1 MFSTNIKCKFWP
13 VVLFT
18 SSRDRKVKMWRIDTN
33 EGHSKT
39 YSIDLEQTIEGHVHS
54 VWAVDCSLEYLVA
67 GSADKTIRVW
77 RNTITSDTLSKYF
90 IIVVKMAICAIFLII
105 CTDLKH
111 CLKFL

>member
-1 MFSTNIKCKFWP
+1 MSSSHKKRKFWP

-18 SSRDRKVKMWRIDTN
+18 SSRDRKVKMWRIDTTD
-33 EGHSKT
+33 GHSKT

-77 RNTITSDTLSKYF
+77 KNIITPDNLGKHF
-90 IIVVKMAICAIFLII
+90 ILVVKIII
-105 CTDLKH
+105 CKY
-111 CLKFL
+111 

>member
-1 MFSTNIKCKFWP
+1 MYSTNNKDKFWP

-18 SSRDRKVKMWRIDTN
+18 SSRDRKVKMWRMDTT

-39 YSIDLEQTIEGHVHS
+39 YVIDLEQTIEGHVHS

-77 RNTITSDTLSKYF
+77 KNIITPDDLGKLF
-90 IIVVKMAICAIFLII
+90 ILLMKIII
-105 CTDLKH
+105 CKYDY
-111 CLKFL
+111 FY